1 MDKKTLKVRKKIKL
15 EDFKVKSRK
24 SERYFT
30 RNKEITIWED
40 DINSDAKEGEFITEY
55 TKYINERV

>member
-15 EDFKVKSRK
+15 EEFKVKSRK

-30 RNKEITIWED
+30 RNKEITI
-40 DINSDAKEGEFITEY
+40 
-55 TKYINERV
+55 